1 MFEQERAADAEVDA
15 LQLDKRHP
23 PIVAATAMKAA
34 VRGFVGRDR
43 PRAPGAA
50 ANGFRRLY

>member
-23 PIVAATAMKAA
+23 PIVAVATLASQKTGSVFPSEA
-34 VRGFVGRDR
+34 VGTILRK
-43 PRAPGAA
+43 
-50 ANGFRRLY
+50 